1 MSTPIPPEF
10 YENLDHM
17 TQLLVKQISLYR
29 DLRKACRIA
38 DLLGIPPKEMT
49 GNITSG
55 VYAPGNSV
63 FQRRWMME
71 ELVIRR
77 EGEVVFR
84 ARLIDVHQDL
94 WPDDVRAEYERYQKR
109 NRGAP

>member
-10 YENLDHM
+10 YENLDRM

-49 GNITSG
+49 GKITSG

-77 EGEVVFR
+77 EGEEVFR

-109 NRGAP
+109 NRRT